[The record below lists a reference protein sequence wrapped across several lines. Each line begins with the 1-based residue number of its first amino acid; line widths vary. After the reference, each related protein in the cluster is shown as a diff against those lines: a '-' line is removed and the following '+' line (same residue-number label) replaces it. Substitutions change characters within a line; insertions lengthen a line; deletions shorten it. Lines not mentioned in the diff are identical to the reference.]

1 MRHLAL
7 IRHGEAVDSSPKG
20 DHKRPL
26 TSKGRDVVARLGSLL
41 VSRGHEWDLIIHSDA
56 VRAVGTTEILRSSFS
71 GIECHKFASL
81 YLAGFDQLLSEV
93 AQFDQTR
100 SILAVG
106 HNPGWSDIA
115 MTLTGSA
122 IGLAPG
128 DCALMSIPQ
137 DEGWVECLGATGA
150 WQLEHVRA

>member
-1 MRHLAL
+1 MRRLAL
-7 IRHGEAVDSSPKG
+7 VRHGEAVNSSPRG
-20 DHKRPL
+20 DHARAL
-26 TSKGRDVVARLGSLL
+26 TPNGQNVVARLGSLL
-41 VSRGHEWDLIIHSDA
+41 VSRGEEWDLIIHSDA

-71 GIECHKFASL
+71 GIECHEFSSL
-81 YLAGFDQLLSEV
+81 YLAGFTQLLSEV
-93 AQFDQTR
+93 AQFDKAS

-115 MTLTGSA
+115 MVLTGSA

-128 DCALMSIPQ
+128 DCALMCIPHNG
-137 DEGWVECLGATGA
+137 DWVECLGAAGA